1 MHLPNLSFGWIVV
14 NDVTDFASS
23 LRRRMNE
30 ELRVAVVA
38 VEEEPVK
45 LHNARTAVDVVKGD
59 HPAIGPGTL

>member
-14 NDVTDFASS
+14 NDVTDFGSS